1 MLTREN
7 YLGDP
12 KKMVNQPTAAAFQQ
26 PQESYPRGGGFRGGN
41 MRGGR
46 RFDGGYSGNRGYT
59 DYDDPSRYQN

>member
-7 YLGDP
+7 YLADP
-12 KKMVNQPTAAAFQQ
+12 KKMVNQPIAAPFHQ
-26 PQESYPRGGGFRGGN
+26 PQEPFQRGGGFRGN

-46 RFDGGYSGNRGYT
+46 GRFDGGFSGNRGYT